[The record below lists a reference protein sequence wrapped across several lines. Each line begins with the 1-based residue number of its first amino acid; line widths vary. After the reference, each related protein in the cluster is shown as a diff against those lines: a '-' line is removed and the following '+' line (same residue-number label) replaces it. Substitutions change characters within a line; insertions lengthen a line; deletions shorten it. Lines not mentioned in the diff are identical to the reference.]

1 MKRHVDAAV
10 VCRAVGM
17 DDVVVA
23 CRQAGVQSSRELVE
37 HEAMFHVEHAH
48 RALGPDRR
56 QARCRWLAQGP
67 RLTSPSVSSHPGI

>member
-37 HEAMFHVEHAH
+37 HEAMFHFEHAH
-48 RALGPDRR
+48 RALGRIVAKPDVAGWRKV
-56 QARCRWLAQGP
+56 LD
-67 RLTSPSVSSHPGI
+67 